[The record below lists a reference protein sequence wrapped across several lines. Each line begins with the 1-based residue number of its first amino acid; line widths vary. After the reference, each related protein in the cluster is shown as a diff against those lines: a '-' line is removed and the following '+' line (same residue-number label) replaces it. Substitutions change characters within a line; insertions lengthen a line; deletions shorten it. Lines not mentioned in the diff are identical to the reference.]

1 MNYIFTLAETPEAQK
16 NEKIILHTHVLFSLQ
31 SASCFLGSISAI
43 AVFAFKRHKPLT
55 QLILKYNTT
64 FNIAATVSSPF
75 LVEFKMKNKEEIE
88 WKDRSWRLLQ
98 NEKQLVLDKTI
109 PCGIVGGIALGL
121 LIKNPNLSMANCIIG
136 GAGIGSTAGF
146 LTGMSVLRLK

>member
-1 MNYIFTLAETPEAQK
+1 
-16 NEKIILHTHVLFSLQ
+16 
-31 SASCFLGSISAI
+31 
-43 AVFAFKRHKPLT
+43 
-55 QLILKYNTT
+55 
-64 FNIAATVSSPF
+64 
-75 LVEFKMKNKEEIE
+75 MKNKEEIE